1 MKINNKVAKNIIFFI
16 MLIILIVVIYIIF
29 EIEKKIEE
37 TETENTVSK
46 KMEEDT
52 TENTLNHNDIQSNEI
67 SNTTVNSYNENIYH
81 DEFSVPYEIENNKY
95 YGIIN
100 NNKVEVISLEK
111 AADIADEEAK
121 KDKYQ
126 YQPWVSEFYTRGKN
140 RNDPISADLIT
151 DLSSISRFS
160 HWNEEWKVRDYKDKL
175 MWKIRLFDENDPL
188 TSLYIYID
196 AENGDIIG
204 AGDSS
209 D

>member
-16 MLIILIVVIYIIF
+16 MLIILIAVIYII
-29 EIEKKIEE
+29 IMAEKKFEE
-37 TETENTVSK
+37 TEIEENTVSQE
-46 KMEEDT
+46 MEENI
-52 TENTLNHNDIQSNEI
+52 TENTLKHNDVSN
-67 SNTTVNSYNENIYH
+67 NNVNSYNENIYH
-81 DEFSVPYEIENNKY
+81 DECSVPYEIENNKY